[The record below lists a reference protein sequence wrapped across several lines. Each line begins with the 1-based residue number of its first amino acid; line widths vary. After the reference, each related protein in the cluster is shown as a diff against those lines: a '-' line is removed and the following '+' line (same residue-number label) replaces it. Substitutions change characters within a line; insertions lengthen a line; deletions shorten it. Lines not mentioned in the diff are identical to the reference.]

1 MWSFNE
7 WFTFSPFSMG
17 TDEQK
22 TLEITFDWTGMP
34 DASREF
40 SIVVWRT
47 GRLPVSI
54 ASDSLS

>member
-1 MWSFNE
+1 
-7 WFTFSPFSMG
+7 MG
-17 TDEQK
+17 ADEQK
-22 TLEITFDWTGMP
+22 TMEITFDWTEIP

-54 ASDSLS
+54 A